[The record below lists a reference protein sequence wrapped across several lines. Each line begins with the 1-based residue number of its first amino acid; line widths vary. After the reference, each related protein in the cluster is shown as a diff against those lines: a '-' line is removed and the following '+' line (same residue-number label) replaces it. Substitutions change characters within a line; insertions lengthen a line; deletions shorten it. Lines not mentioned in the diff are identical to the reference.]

1 MRARERADDVLRM
14 YRLARSGGSQELLH
28 WVSGRAA
35 GWAGLLDGD
44 GTVLHGV
51 TRSPDGTGVKAAAL
65 AREYARKLP
74 GLDARSFSFDRGAHT
89 ALLFPLDGPPD
100 AAAPILAVVAPRPLP
115 DGLAILLADVAMPL
129 AMCWAAEAVERKRRR
144 VDLAESRSREAVL
157 HLLMTGQLSIAHQ
170 VAGALKPNLPDP
182 VRVYVVECPPGRRDE
197 VARICTELSGGR
209 SWIVR
214 CPVYGR
220 HLILVV
226 PADAGTTEQRLGIR
240 VAEAVTE
247 CVAGVSEDVPLA
259 DTATGYRQA
268 FHALAVAR
276 GLSARHACFGS
287 APDPAVAAGAAGA
300 RWADE
305 LLHPLLTYLPRRSQ
319 DPGSQEL
326 AATLASWL
334 AFSSHATQHLKIHRN
349 TLAARLRLIGELLG
363 LDLNRV
369 GDQAALDLALRIRA
383 TPTAPGR
390 ARRDERAARPP
401 LGLDDILGVVAV
413 REWAAQ
419 QLRPLTGPSTSRSS
433 ADPWETLRA
442 WLECEA
448 QLTGTAAVLGISVP
462 GVRKRLTRLESVLG
476 RSLLQPPSARYDLW
490 LAFRALDLAEAGASH

>member
-1 MRARERADDVLRM
+1 MHARERADDVLRM
-14 YRLARSGGSQELLH
+14 YRLARSGGSRELLH

-51 TRSPDGTGVKAAAL
+51 TRSPDGTGVEAAAL
-65 AREYARKLP
+65 AGEYAKGLS
-74 GLDARSFSFDRGAHT
+74 GLDARSFAFDRGPHT

-115 DGLAILLADVAMPL
+115 DGLAILLSDVAMPL

-170 VAGALKPNLPDP
+170 VAGALKPTLPDP
-182 VRVYVVECPPGRRDE
+182 VRLYVVECPAGRRDE

-214 CPVYGR
+214 CPVYAR

-226 PADAGTTEQRLGIR
+226 PADADAAEQRLGLR
-240 VAEAVTE
+240 VAEVVTE
-247 CVAGVSEDVPLA
+247 CVVGVSEDVPLP

-276 GLSARHACFGS
+276 GLPDRHARFGS

-326 AATLASWL
+326 GATLASWL

-383 TPTAPGR
+383 TPTGAGK
-390 ARRDERAARPP
+390 ARRDERTTRPP
-401 LGLDDILGVVAV
+401 LGLDDILHDPAV
-413 REWAAQ
+413 REWAVQ
-419 QLRPLTGPSTSRSS
+419 QLRPLTGPDAPRSA
-433 ADPWETLRA
+433 ADPQDTLRA
-442 WLECEA
+442 WLRCEA
-448 QLTGTAAVLGISVP
+448 QLTQTAEALGISVP
-462 GVRKRLTRLESVLG
+462 GVRKRLTRLESALG
-476 RSLLQPPSARYDLW
+476 RSLLQAPSARYDLW
-490 LAFRALDLAEAGASH
+490 LAFRSLDAAGADTAR